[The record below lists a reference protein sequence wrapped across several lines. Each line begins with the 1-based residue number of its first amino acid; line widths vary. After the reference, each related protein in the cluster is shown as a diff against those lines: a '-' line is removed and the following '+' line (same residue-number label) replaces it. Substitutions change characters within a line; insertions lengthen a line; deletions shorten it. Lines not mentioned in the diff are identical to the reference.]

1 VNAVVTGVAEPF
13 FFDSTQNA
21 RLFGVWRPAACEAA
35 AVSHQTVWVLCPPFA
50 EEEKSAHRTLVE
62 LCEALRQH
70 GQPSLYFAY
79 RGTGD
84 SSGDFAAATLA
95 GWRSDLLA
103 ACAEARRRAPGARL
117 GLLGLRLGA
126 SLAMEMASEVSATGV
141 ISMEPILNGRQY
153 VGAMSKR
160 KSLRAMMTQQEGA
173 QSGVVAPTPEPAAA
187 VAMDDS
193 GIDDF
198 DGWGIGRPM
207 RAELEALDLANNPPK
222 LPVSP
227 LLLQIGPREQIAAP
241 LQTFAAATGAEV
253 AAVTMQ
259 PFWNL
264 LDYVRADAL
273 AAIVVNYSFTASG

>member
-1 VNAVVTGVAEPF
+1 VNAVVTGSAEPF
-13 FFDSTQNA
+13 FFESTDNA
-21 RLFGVWRPAACEAA
+21 RLFGVWRPAAGESGG
-35 AVSHQTVWVLCPPFA
+35 VVWVVCPPFA

-62 LCEALRQH
+62 LSEALRQQ
-70 GQPSLYFAY
+70 GQSSLYFAY

-95 GWRSDLLA
+95 GWRLDLLA

-126 SLAMEMASEVSATGV
+126 SLAIEVAAEAGAEGL
-141 ISMEPILNGRQY
+141 ILMEPILNGRQF

-160 KSLRAMMTQQEGA
+160 KSLRAMMTQQEA
-173 QSGVVAPTPEPAAA
+173 SQSGVEVAPSSVVVEESD
-187 VAMDDS
+187 V
-193 GIDDF
+193 DDF
-198 DGWGIGRPM
+198 DGWGMGRTM
-207 RAELEALDLANNPPK
+207 RAEFEALDLSASPPQ
-222 LPVSP
+222 LPGS
-227 LLLQIGPREQIAAP
+227 LLLQLGPRDQVAAP
-241 LQTFAAATGAEV
+241 LQKFATATGAEV

-273 AAIVVNYSFTASG
+273 TAIVVNYRLNESSKNLS